1 MCCRSPDGASAR
13 AAAPR
18 TVSGGE
24 PAVRL
29 QGIGKRFGYAWALRD
44 VSLEL
49 DRGAVLTLRGPNGAG
64 KTTLLKVLAGIY
76 RPSAG
81 EGSVLGA
88 DLTGDSDPVRRRTVL
103 QADTDFLYDELTGV
117 ENLRFAALMAGEGRG
132 REARVAVLER
142 VGLTPAA
149 DDPVRTYSTG
159 MRKRLSLARILLR
172 SAGLVLLDEPY
183 GGLDREGAE
192 FVDRVVEEFREEG
205 RSVVLATH
213 RGGAAARRADR
224 IARLRA
230 GRLERQERGRR

>member
-1 MCCRSPDGASAR
+1 MCCRPRGGATVR
-13 AAAPR
+13 A
-18 TVSGGE
+18 VSGGE

-29 QGIGKRFGYAWALRD
+29 QEIGKRFGYTWALRD

-49 DRGAVLTLRGPNGAG
+49 DRGSVLTLRGPNGAG
-64 KTTLLKVLAGIY
+64 KTTLLKILAGIY

-103 QADTDFLYDELTGV
+103 QAATDFLYDELTGA
-117 ENLRFAALMAGEGRG
+117 ENLRFAALMAGDGTG
-132 REARVAVLER
+132 PDARDAALER

-172 SAGLVLLDEPY
+172 PAGLVLLDEPY
-183 GGLDREGAE
+183 GGLDRQGAG
-192 FVDRVVEEFREEG
+192 FVDRVVEEFRRDG

-213 RGGAAARRADR
+213 RGGEAARRADR
-224 IARLRA
+224 VAHLDA
-230 GRLERQERGRR
+230 GRLERLEEGRR